1 MFWNQY
7 PYINLNDLNLDFL
20 LKAIGEMQNEVE
32 NFVTLNAVKYA
43 DPIQWDITSQYEKN
57 TIVIDPLTGT
67 AYISVQPVPSGV
79 ALNRTEYWTPVFDL
93 SLFITQGNANLTEHV
108 EDSGV
113 IYSTFALNRGNWV
126 IWNGILYK
134 ALVNMP
140 IGTAYSIDGNI
151 ERVTV
156 EEYIHKIID
165 DLDTEIQARIDAD
178 NTINN
183 TIGDLDD
190 LNTSDKT
197 SVVNAINE
205 VNTSGGGA
213 IAMIGDLNDLT
224 TTDKTTVV
232 NAINEVDSL
241 AKSNKQRLDNNKV
254 FNVLDYGAK
263 GDGVTDDTNAIKTA
277 IVDLEINGGV
287 LYFPQGRYLISDTLN
302 FLHVGICVR
311 GDTQQGTYIVQTVNK
326 TALHFG
332 NGSTPTISYRVEHIG
347 IVNTAATVTSVTYG
361 IHYDYAVNST
371 IEDVVIGDFYVG
383 LFLTHTGNSFIK
395 DVGIVSSR
403 ANTIGINV
411 GDQSVSSAFHNCYV
425 GFNGAAVDSAIGFY
439 CARGDIADISID
451 YMDIG
456 NGAYGLFFNGSD
468 SPNDYPPADIRL
480 KNIVVDGSRIAAIHI
495 QDINARGNVVID
507 GGWLNPH
514 ITATSHCIELSTVNN
529 VMISNVIFQQ
539 LAELTAPTIIAISL
553 YQTTNVNIEHC
564 EFLNVAQAI
573 SGVTTDKT
581 SFVNNHFKLYSGMT
595 ATTALY
601 LSGAYANIITSNN
614 FYGNITNGV
623 VFDAAGDYT
632 IITNNIFT
640 GVTTSVTDPHTNTI
654 NTNNLG

>member
-1 MFWNQY
+1 
-7 PYINLNDLNLDFL
+7 
-20 LKAIGEMQNEVE
+20 
-32 NFVTLNAVKYA
+32 
-43 DPIQWDITSQYEKN
+43 
-57 TIVIDPLTGT
+57 
-67 AYISVQPVPSGV
+67 
-79 ALNRTEYWTPVFDL
+79 
-93 SLFITQGNANLTEHV
+93 
-108 EDSGV
+108 
-113 IYSTFALNRGNWV
+113 
-126 IWNGILYK
+126 
-134 ALVNMP
+134 
-140 IGTAYSIDGNI
+140 
-151 ERVTV
+151 
-156 EEYIHKIID
+156 
-165 DLDTEIQARIDAD
+165 
-178 NTINN
+178 
-183 TIGDLDD
+183 
-190 LNTSDKT
+190 
-197 SVVNAINE
+197 
-205 VNTSGGGA
+205 
-213 IAMIGDLNDLT
+213 
-224 TTDKTTVV
+224 
-232 NAINEVDSL
+232 
-241 AKSNKQRLDNNKV
+241 
-254 FNVLDYGAK
+254 
-263 GDGVTDDTNAIKTA
+263 
-277 IVDLEINGGV
+277 
-287 LYFPQGRYLISDTLN
+287 
-302 FLHVGICVR
+302 
-311 GDTQQGTYIVQTVNK
+311 
-326 TALHFG
+326 
-332 NGSTPTISYRVEHIG
+332 
-347 IVNTAATVTSVTYG
+347 
-361 IHYDYAVNST
+361 
-371 IEDVVIGDFYVG
+371 
-383 LFLTHTGNSFIK
+383 
-395 DVGIVSSR
+395 
-403 ANTIGINV
+403 
-411 GDQSVSSAFHNCYV
+411 
-425 GFNGAAVDSAIGFY
+425 
-439 CARGDIADISID
+439 
-451 YMDIG
+451 MDIG